1 MQTLPFS
8 EDMEKAVLV
17 GVLSDPSLL
26 PKVSSIL
33 VVDDFF
39 KGAHRDIYSVIS
51 TLELDQIDSIT
62 VGDKLTGASKDY
74 FTALVKESDSLLPG
88 LTNILFYAEQIK
100 GDSRLRG
107 GIDLGREIIA
117 TCMEPNTPPASALQ
131 KLEDMFARFVQQ
143 RVFTDPQEVS
153 TKEAFDEFVESLGHR
168 VKDDGGARTGFYSLD
183 LLLHRLEGLLVL
195 AARPSLG
202 KAQPLT
208 EPVLT
213 PIGFYPMGDI
223 KVGSRVIGSDGE
235 PTTVIGVYPQGLLP
249 TYKVI
254 FSDGR
259 WTECSEDHLW
269 LTQTH
274 NEQRY
279 GIEGSIKSTKQ
290 IMESLKGADGRLN
303 HSIPL
308 VKAVGTHNYRYEPL
322 ANALRPLHPYLL
334 GVLLGDGSFRN
345 PNIRFTNVDSD
356 ILAEFHRLLPEGDAT
371 TKNGID
377 YSIKRKIRNNK
388 PSETASWIEF
398 LGLSGKGSSEKFIP
412 DGYLY
417 GPKEDRLS
425 ILQGLFD
432 TDGSVAYKSV
442 VEFSSVSER
451 LAEGVQYLVR
461 SLGGLATISKRVP
474 KYTYKGKLR
483 AGLPAYRVYIRFPN
497 EEISLFRSSKK
508 AEKWVG
514 SYASKRRSLLT
525 IKSIEFVGLKESQ
538 CIKVDAGDSL
548 YVTRDFILTHNT
560 ALAINIA
567 RHVAQTQ
574 SVLFF
579 SLEQTREQ
587 IFERMLSSEA
597 EVNLEDIRT
606 GALVANKESI
616 RKVREAKE
624 DLSSVFDNLHVDD
637 EGGVTTQ
644 YITSISR
651 KKKLEWGSLGLII
664 IDYLHLITIGSKGT
678 SSDEIGSAVKQLRGL
693 GKELNCPVLLL
704 SQLSRQGETTGEKK
718 RARRPEL
725 SDLRGSGDIEQSADV
740 VIFLYRDSYYDDT
753 GYVPDEDLVEVIVRK
768 HRNGRT
774 GITNLKWTPRYVKF
788 DDM

>member
-1 MQTLPFS
+1 MQTIPFS
-8 EDMEKAVLV
+8 EEMEKAVLV
-17 GVLSDPSLL
+17 GVLADPSLL

-39 KGAHRDIYSVIS
+39 KGAHRDIYGVIS

-100 GDSRLRG
+100 GDSRLRS

-168 VKDDGGARTGFYSLD
+168 VKDDGGARTGFYALD
-183 LLLHRLEGLLVL
+183 LLLHRLEGLVVL

-202 KAQPLT
+202 K
-208 EPVLT
+208 
-213 PIGFYPMGDI
+213 
-223 KVGSRVIGSDGE
+223 
-235 PTTVIGVYPQGLLP
+235 
-249 TYKVI
+249 
-254 FSDGR
+254 
-259 WTECSEDHLW
+259 
-269 LTQTH
+269 
-274 NEQRY
+274 
-279 GIEGSIKSTKQ
+279 
-290 IMESLKGADGRLN
+290 
-303 HSIPL
+303 
-308 VKAVGTHNYRYEPL
+308 
-322 ANALRPLHPYLL
+322 
-334 GVLLGDGSFRN
+334 
-345 PNIRFTNVDSD
+345 
-356 ILAEFHRLLPEGDAT
+356 
-371 TKNGID
+371 
-377 YSIKRKIRNNK
+377 
-388 PSETASWIEF
+388 
-398 LGLSGKGSSEKFIP
+398 
-412 DGYLY
+412 
-417 GPKEDRLS
+417 
-425 ILQGLFD
+425 
-432 TDGSVAYKSV
+432 
-442 VEFSSVSER
+442 
-451 LAEGVQYLVR
+451 
-461 SLGGLATISKRVP
+461 
-474 KYTYKGKLR
+474 
-483 AGLPAYRVYIRFPN
+483 
-497 EEISLFRSSKK
+497 
-508 AEKWVG
+508 
-514 SYASKRRSLLT
+514 
-525 IKSIEFVGLKESQ
+525 
-538 CIKVDAGDSL
+538 
-548 YVTRDFILTHNT
+548 T

-567 RHVAQTQ
+567 QHVAQTQ
-574 SVLFF
+574 PVLFF

-587 IFERMLSSEA
+587 IFERMLSSES

-616 RKVREAKE
+616 QKVREAKE
-624 DLSSVFDNLHVDD
+624 NLSTVFNNLHVDD

-678 SSDEIGSAVKQLRGL
+678 SSDEIGAAVKQIRGL
-693 GKELNCPVLLL
+693 GKELDCPILLL

-718 RARRPEL
+718 KARRPEL

-740 VIFLYRDSYYDDT
+740 VIFLYRDSYYDDM
-753 GYVPDEDLVEVIVRK
+753 GFVPDEDFVEAIVRK

-788 DDM
+788 SDM